1 MGDKQFNT
9 LVQKIY
15 GSTNTT
21 YTKDVLLKLHNRFG
35 KKSQEFGKHV
45 VRYAIIQLREDLLE
59 DLIPDSVE
67 DALISEV
74 VYLSKGCYPFIRN
87 PILYNLPNKKTN
99 GKMVSRDVLRAI
111 GTKQISE
118 FLPYIRMKHL
128 IDSTGELYFSKE
140 ELENPEIGQTVQAYN
155 SRITKYDKN
164 QGCELKEY
172 DDYIYLD
179 EYVKNTT
186 DILRKLIELRPPVM
200 MVNMRQIKNLLL
212 KLPKTI

>member
-1 MGDKQFNT
+1 
-9 LVQKIY
+9 
-15 GSTNTT
+15 
-21 YTKDVLLKLHNRFG
+21 
-35 KKSQEFGKHV
+35 
-45 VRYAIIQLREDLLE
+45 
-59 DLIPDSVE
+59 
-67 DALISEV
+67 
-74 VYLSKGCYPFIRN
+74 
-87 PILYNLPNKKTN
+87 
-99 GKMVSRDVLRAI
+99 MVSRDVLRAI

-186 DILRKLIELRPPVM
+186 DILRKLIEATFSGNDGQYEANQKFVT
-200 MVNMRQIKNLLL
+200 QIAQDNIDNTK
-212 KLPKTI
+212 K